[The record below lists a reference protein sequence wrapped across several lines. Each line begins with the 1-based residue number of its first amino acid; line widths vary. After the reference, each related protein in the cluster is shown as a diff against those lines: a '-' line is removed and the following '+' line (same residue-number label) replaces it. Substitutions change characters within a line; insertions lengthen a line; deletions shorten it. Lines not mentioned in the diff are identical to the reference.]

1 MGVISAPVY
10 SADDTSVCKQRR
22 RALAGRGMARRGGEW
37 PSPSLATGRSR
48 PFPPSPSSQ
57 CSLRCQGHKD
67 LVTVK
72 AKRGRAWLVA
82 KRLWPLPPPR
92 SSWLPRDPPSS
103 SSAGLDTHLPDPG
116 LGVFSGP
123 GFPHHPSQTQVDLG
137 VWGLF
142 RTEQRGLLQ
151 GPQLQSLERWRVSQG
166 LPPPTPTQPCRP
178 AACGKASGLK
188 TDMEE
193 SPENCWPCIL
203 RWVPG

>member
-1 MGVISAPVY
+1 
-10 SADDTSVCKQRR
+10 
-22 RALAGRGMARRGGEW
+22 MARRGGEW

-57 CSLRCQGHKD
+57 CSLRCQGQKD

-116 LGVFSGP
+116 LGVFLRTGLP
-123 GFPHHPSQTQVDLG
+123 TPSKSDSSRSWCVGSLQN
-137 VWGLF
+137 
-142 RTEQRGLLQ
+142 RTEGAAT
-151 GPQLQSLERWRVSQG
+151 GS
-166 LPPPTPTQPCRP
+166 P
-178 AACGKASGLK
+178 ASILGE
-188 TDMEE
+188 ME
-193 SPENCWPCIL
+193 S
-203 RWVPG
+203 VPGAAPTYTHTALPTSRLWKSIWSGDSHGGVSRELLALHPEVGSWLRLTAGQKATCAGPRSD